1 MNHMIDNNNWGNLE
15 LSTPRKPV
23 NFTFYPS
30 FANACSC
37 HSCLIHFLVNL
48 KNNNKKRLLGQ
59 ELHVSYTTISRPRFC
74 RITPIRKLSV
84 LLNGMLDRNRL
95 PPSLPLSP
103 LPPPLS
109 SSLLR
114 SVNFECPRIKYKQLY
129 FFAKRFGW
137 IWTLTE
143 RFSNNKNT
151 KPKQWL
157 SEQPVARKDNNTKS

>member
-1 MNHMIDNNNWGNLE
+1 M
-15 LSTPRKPV
+15 STPRKPV

-103 LPPPLS
+103 PPSPSLLLPPSLS
-109 SSLLR
+109 KLR
-114 SVNFECPRIKYKQLY
+114 MPAYKIQTTIFLRKTLWMNLDINRAVFE
-129 FFAKRFGW
+129 
-137 IWTLTE
+137 
-143 RFSNNKNT
+143 
-151 KPKQWL
+151 
-157 SEQPVARKDNNTKS
+157 